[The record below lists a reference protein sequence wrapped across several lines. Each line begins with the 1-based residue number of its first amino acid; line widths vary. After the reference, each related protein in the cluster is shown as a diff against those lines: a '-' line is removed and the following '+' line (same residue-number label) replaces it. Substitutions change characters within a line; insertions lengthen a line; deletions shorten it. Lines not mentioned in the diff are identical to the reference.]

1 MLTRP
6 TAGGHDPYMALRG
19 RDFRLF
25 FSGNLL
31 ANLGMQMQ
39 TVTVGWE
46 VYERTNL
53 ALALGFVGLAEFLP
67 VIALTLIAG
76 QAADRFDRR
85 LVAMLGL
92 VVIAIASLGLAAVSL
107 WRGPILVMYAL
118 LILAGAARAF
128 TMPAKAA
135 LMPQIVPRER
145 FSNAVTWNSGGFQ
158 FASILGPALGG
169 WLIHLLGK
177 AGMVYVLVAL
187 VHLIFAAL
195 LGLIHCRPAPRLSEP
210 VTWRSLFAGVSFLWY
225 KPVVFGAITLDMFA
239 VLLGGAV
246 TLLPIYA
253 KDILQVGPDGLGW
266 LRASPALGALAMAF
280 FLAHR
285 PPMERAGRTL
295 LWAVAGFGVA
305 TIVFG
310 LSRSLWLSML
320 MLALTG
326 ALDMIS
332 VVVRHTL
339 IQLLTPDAMRGR
351 VSAVNSVF
359 IGASNELGG
368 AESGFVAALFTP
380 TISVVGGGIG
390 TILVVIVVAIVW
402 PQLRDYGR
410 LDGPEPAPAFPLPEP
425 RASAA
430 DFGRSE

>member
-1 MLTRP
+1 MHEGDAT
-6 TAGGHDPYMALRG
+6 GGHDPYAALRG

-25 FSGNLL
+25 LSGNLL

-46 VYERTNL
+46 IYERTNL
-53 ALALGFVGLAEFLP
+53 ALALGFVGLAEFVP
-67 VIALTLIAG
+67 VIALTLLAG

-85 LVAMLGL
+85 LVTTLGL
-92 VVIAIASLGLAAVSL
+92 MVMAGGSLGLAAVSL
-107 WRGPILVMYAL
+107 WHGPVPLMYAFL
-118 LILAGAARAF
+118 VVVGAARSF

-135 LMPQIVPRER
+135 LMPQIVPREL
-145 FSNAVTWNSGGFQ
+145 FANAVTWNSGGFQ
-158 FASILGPALGG
+158 LASILGPALGG
-169 WLIHLLGK
+169 WLIYLLGK
-177 AGMVYVLVAL
+177 AAMVYVLVAL
-187 VHLIFAAL
+187 ADLVFVVL
-195 LGLIHCRPAPRLSEP
+195 LSLVRYRPAPQLNEP
-210 VTWRSLFAGVSFLWY
+210 VTWRSLFAGVSFLWH

-239 VLLGGAV
+239 VLLGGAT

-253 KDILQVGPDGLGW
+253 KDILHVGPDGLGW

-280 FLAHR
+280 LLAHR
-285 PPMERAGRTL
+285 PPIQKAGRTL
-295 LWAVAGFGVA
+295 LWAVAGFGIA
-305 TIVFG
+305 TIAFG
-310 LSRSLWLSML
+310 FSRTFWISML

-326 ALDMIS
+326 ALDNIS
-332 VVVRHTL
+332 VVIRHTL

-390 TILVVIVVAIVW
+390 TILVVAVVAMVW
-402 PQLRDYGR
+402 PQLRRYGR
-410 LDGPEPAPAFPLPEP
+410 LGGEEPATAFPVPAPKAGNAE
-425 RASAA
+425 AA
-430 DFGRSE
+430 RRE